1 MTSPN
6 TVEVT
11 IDHSKPPKFSFHPN
25 ELTVKG
31 KGHVKW
37 THGQNSAKFAFVAI
51 AFHEPNPISNIVV
64 SDEITAFDDNTDAKV
79 HRYSVLVK
87 VDGTIYGSPTHLD
100 NSGPTI
106 RNK

>member
-1 MTSPN
+1 MTSSN

-11 IDHSKPPKFSFHPN
+11 IDHSTPPKFSFHPN
-25 ELTVKG
+25 DLTVKG
-31 KGHVKW
+31 KGHIKW
-37 THGQNSAKFAFVAI
+37 KHGNNSAKFTFVAL

-79 HRYSVLVK
+79 HKYNVLVK
-87 VDGTIYGSPTHLD
+87 VDGTIYGWTAQLD
-100 NSGPTI
+100 SSGPTI